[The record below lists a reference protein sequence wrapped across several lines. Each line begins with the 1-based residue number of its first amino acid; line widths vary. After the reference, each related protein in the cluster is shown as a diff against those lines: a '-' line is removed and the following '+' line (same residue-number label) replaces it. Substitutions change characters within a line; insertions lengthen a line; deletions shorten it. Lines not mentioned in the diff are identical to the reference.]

1 MFTKEHFIWIGLCIL
16 FVSLLSYISKK
27 KNFSLKTA
35 GYIMSA
41 ISILSETSKIMGDM
55 IESEK
60 DGCVLAP
67 TSLPFHLCSL
77 MLFGVLFI
85 TFGKD
90 GKAKQIV
97 IDFIAVAGILGSVCA
112 ILIPTVGTDF
122 LNIQSYQCF
131 VYHGGLLWFGIY
143 LILSG
148 NSKPCLKTL
157 GRNMIILLLLI
168 WALIYVNSVLSVY
181 NVNFMYLVRPPME
194 NLPYLNLNH
203 GWYIYFLRLV
213 GLGIAIISLFHLP
226 FIIAEKKKK

>member
-1 MFTKEHFIWIGLCIL
+1 MFDVEHFIWIFITVFCVIA
-16 FVSLLSYISKK
+16 LSVISKK

-35 GYIMSA
+35 GYIMST
-41 ISILSETSKIMGDM
+41 ISLISEISKIMSDM
-55 IESEK
+55 TEGGK
-60 DGCVLAP
+60 GGYVLAP

-97 IDFIAVAGILGSVCA
+97 IDFIAVAGILGSICA

-148 NSKPCLKTL
+148 KSKPCLKTL

-194 NLPYLNLNH
+194 NLPFLNLNQ

-213 GLGIAIISLFHLP
+213 GLGVSIISLFHLP
-226 FIIAEKKKK
+226 FIIAQRKKK